1 MRKQCF
7 SFKSFPETALDK
19 RDKKKKKKMMNDVLG
34 IDDNTKYETD
44 EIAQFFINDDTV
56 CPREL
61 WMMEHTNSDVGIFI
75 FLKGFY
81 RININIIRRQLSS

>member
-1 MRKQCF
+1 
-7 SFKSFPETALDK
+7 
-19 RDKKKKKKMMNDVLG
+19 MMNDVLG

-61 WMMEHTNSDVGIFI
+61 
-75 FLKGFY
+75 
-81 RININIIRRQLSS
+81 